1 MTATRPFDPER
12 DAPLLSAY
20 VDGELCPEEAVR
32 VEAYLA
38 ESPQA
43 RREVARLR
51 ELNDLTAALRLKDAP
66 AEAWEAFWSGAYNR
80 AERSVGWILLTVG
93 AAIVGG
99 FALYTL
105 ADAVL
110 ATDTLPWLVKA
121 GVFTGGAGLVA
132 LLVSVVRERLFARK
146 RTRYDDVIR

>member
-1 MTATRPFDPER
+1 MTITNPFDPER

-20 VDGELCPEEAVR
+20 VDGELCLEEAVR

-66 AEAWEAFWSGAYNR
+66 PEAWEAFWSGAYNR
-80 AERSVGWILLTVG
+80 AERSLGWILLTVG

-99 FALYTL
+99 FVLYKL
-105 ADAVL
+105 VDAVL
-110 ATDTLPWLVKA
+110 ATDTLPWLIKA
-121 GVFTGGAGLVA
+121 GVFIGGAGLMA

>member
-1 MTATRPFDPER
+1 VTTTRQFEPDR

-66 AEAWEAFWSGAYNR
+66 PEAWEVFWNGAYNR
-80 AERSVGWILLTVG
+80 AERSLGWILLTVG

-99 FALYTL
+99 FALYKL
-105 ADAVL
+105 ADVVL
-110 ATDTLPWLVKA
+110 AIATLPWLVKVGIFA
-121 GVFTGGAGLVA
+121 GGCGLIA
-132 LLVSVVRERLFARK
+132 LLISVIRERLFVRK